1 LRYRVDKWSEREQEK
16 ERKPAMIQKHH
27 DINRDTTDKTRLM
40 MVMQG
45 GRWRI
50 KGGGRKE
57 ADEEEEEEE
66 GEALPCMTT

>member
-1 LRYRVDKWSEREQEK
+1 
-16 ERKPAMIQKHH
+16 MIQKHH

-57 ADEEEEEEE
+57 ADDEEEEEE